1 MIENLY
7 EQCVLNNKNN
17 KGVVFFALSAISV
30 ICFAIALF
38 CLVVG
43 LRTDLL
49 MILYGIP
56 FVIPAFILWRKKD
69 EAYSE
74 YEYCFISGK
83 IDIDKV
89 INNKRRKT
97 VVSFETSDLEVLGS
111 VKSANFN
118 RYYSMPDV
126 KKIKAYFDLTEAETY
141 FTLLSTKKGK
151 VLLLFQP
158 DETMLLSMKKYLKVR
173 IEK

>member
-7 EQCVLNNKNN
+7 EQCVQNNKNN
-17 KGVVFFALSAISV
+17 KGAVFFTISAISV
-30 ICFAIALF
+30 VCFAIAFF
-38 CLVVG
+38 CFVVG
-43 LRTDLL
+43 LRTELL
-49 MILYGIP
+49 MILYGLP
-56 FVIPAFILWRKKD
+56 FVIPGFILWRKKD

-74 YEYCFISGK
+74 YEYCFISGR

-89 INNKRRKT
+89 INNKRRTT
-97 VVSFETSDLEVLGS
+97 VLSFETAELDVLGS
-111 VKSANFN
+111 VKSQNFN

-126 KKIKAYFDLTEAETY
+126 KKVKAYFELTEAETY
-141 FTLLSTKKGK
+141 FTLVSTKKGK

-158 DETMLLSMKKYLKVR
+158 DETMLQHMKKYLKIR